1 MFPSGVGSCP
11 SNRCHIVFS
20 FGDLFFQ
27 WEQNDYRRTIK
38 MVLGLLNEIETRM
51 KKKEDWA
58 FLQLIKSSRA
68 LLELIKSYW
77 ASTEL

>member
-11 SNRCHIVFS
+11 SNRCHIVLFS

-38 MVLGLLNEIETRM
+38 MVLGLLNEIETCM

-58 FLQLIKSSRA
+58 FL
-68 LLELIKSYW
+68 
-77 ASTEL
+77 